1 MKASTIT
8 KTILN
13 YLIIEQGL
21 HVNHI
26 LFPRF
31 DGRYSPSVPRPNVP
45 VLAAEA
51 ALTAAGGVGGL
62 VVGAGS
68 GAALGAEP
76 ERRPRGVPHAP
87 LLHRAPCPMSSRAE
101 RDID

>member
-1 MKASTIT
+1 M
-8 KTILN
+8 
-13 YLIIEQGL
+13 
-21 HVNHI
+21 
-26 LFPRF
+26 
-31 DGRYSPSVPRPNVP
+31 
-45 VLAAEA
+45 LAADA

-62 VVGAGS
+62 VVGAGR

-101 RDID
+101 MEVKLNNNINGLKIWSGKSFTKTWLCTT